1 MTGQHEALLCRYRYD
16 PLDRIAECAPLTQER
31 VQRFYR
37 ANRLATEIQGQV
49 QHSVFA
55 HEAQLLAQQRRQ
67 SGRVDFA
74 LLATDLQRSVLH
86 SMAVEQRQRLAY
98 SPYGHRSPESGL
110 FSLLGF
116 NGERRDPVT
125 GHYLLGNG
133 YRAFNPV
140 LMRFNSPDS
149 LSPFGKGG
157 LNAYAYSLGDP
168 VNRVDPMGEFAIL
181 AQLVNQLI
189 SAPFAAVQRV
199 GKVLSAFKKDVM
211 RSFTKAPSPTRPGH
225 GPLTP
230 MESGRAGKTAS
241 PITRSNELIDEIKLR
256 NAGDEFRLAR
266 NAAEPPPI
274 ARFAKSKGY
283 SEQDL
288 FAQDGFKNDPGVQKQ
303 YFQSQHPEVIE
314 RLRQADADFMV
325 AEGVH
330 VKKYPGSEAITRE
343 LVKLIRKQ

>member
-1 MTGQHEALLCRYRYD
+1 MTGQRETLLCRYRYD
-16 PLDRIAECAPLTQER
+16 PLDRIAECAPLTEER
-31 VQRFYR
+31 VHRFYR
-37 ANRLATEIQGQV
+37 TNRLATEIQGQV

-86 SMAVEQRQRLAY
+86 SVAVEQRERLAY
-98 SPYGHRSPESGL
+98 SPYGNRSPESGL

-133 YRAFNPV
+133 HRAFNPM

-168 VNRVDPMGEFAIL
+168 VNWVDPMGAFAIP
-181 AQLVNQLI
+181 ARLVNQLI

-199 GKVLSAFKKDVM
+199 GKALSAFKKDVM

-230 MESGRAGKTAS
+230 MESGREG
-241 PITRSNELIDEIKLR
+241 ITKITPEFIDEVNLR
-256 NAGDEFRLAR
+256 YIGDEFASVSK
-266 NAAEPPPI
+266 ADGPPPI

-288 FAQDGFKNDPGVQKQ
+288 LAEDGFKNDPGVQKQ
-303 YFQSQHPEVIE
+303 YFHSQQPEAIE
-314 RLRQADADFMV
+314 RLQQADVDFLV
-325 AEGVH
+325 ATGDH
-330 VKKYPGSEAITRE
+330 VKKYPGSARATRE
-343 LVKLIRKQ
+343 LVAQIRSR